1 VWLSY
6 LEYDRMLKN
15 KSEAQFRDNINTAFD
30 NIVSIGFNTVYVQLR
45 AFGDAYYDSAL
56 FPKGDRFG
64 SSDFDPLPI
73 IIQSA
78 HDRGLSVHGWVN
90 PMRLCLDGEMKN
102 IPSDIIYKK
111 WYNDGTN
118 DIFKHDGR
126 WYLNP
131 DSDAAINLI
140 VAGIA
145 EIIER
150 YRVDGI
156 QIDDYFYPDDNPTDA
171 KFERVNNLVLSINET
186 VHKANPDALFGISPQ
201 GNVEN
206 NYPLSADVRK
216 WCKGGYCDYIV
227 PQVYFGFEN
236 GYSPYLQMI
245 SEWSE
250 ISSGVKLIIGLSP
263 YKIGLYDTYAKPGV
277 TEWLESSDII
287 ARQIK
292 AAKLLSDYGG
302 VALFRY
308 DSLFNPAADV
318 AAQVGL
324 EIENLMK

>member
-6 LEYDRMLKN
+6 LEYDRLLKN
-15 KSEAQFRDNINTAFD
+15 KTEAQFRENINTAFD

-45 AFGDAYYDSAL
+45 AFGDAYYDSSL

-140 VAGIA
+140 IAGIA

-171 KFERVNNLVLSINET
+171 KFERVNNLVLAINET
-186 VHKANPDALFGISPQ
+186 VHAANPDALFGISPQ

-216 WCKGGYCDYIV
+216 WCKGGFCDYII
-227 PQVYFGFEN
+227 PQVYFGFDN
-236 GYSPYLQMI
+236 GYSPYLEMI
-245 SEWSE
+245 SEWSD

-277 TEWLESSDII
+277 TEWQENSDII

-292 AAKLLSDYGG
+292 AAQLLSDYGG